1 MFQNLIV
8 RTALKKLT
16 DGDTGSSILGVVA
29 SGLLAA
35 KINFGDLFSKD
46 KGKQATA
53 IGLLAG
59 TAITLVW
66 GYYTGKGKIA

>member
-16 DGDTGSSILGVVA
+16 DGDTGSSLIGILA

-35 KINFGDLFSKD
+35 NINFGDLFSKD
-46 KGKQATA
+46 KAKQATA
-53 IGLLAG
+53 IGLLVG
-59 TAITLVW
+59 TGVTLIW
-66 GYYTGKGKIA
+66 GYYTGKEKIS